1 MPHYCGRLE
10 IEMKKD
16 TKIIVLLAVLVV
28 FVGAY
33 KLIGHMNNKAESDK
47 RTALFDLKTEDIA
60 ELDWTY
66 SGTKFSMTK
75 DSDIWHWSEDD
86 KFPID
91 QETAEDMAKKFAKV
105 SYSQEISEDNK
116 SEYGFGNDN
125 TVICAK
131 DKSGNEYKI
140 TLGGS
145 ISLTSENYATVEG
158 KDSVYAIDADLSI
171 AFDKPIDKLLEKE
184 PIDQVDNYNKINIT
198 CGDKSLE
205 LTKDS
210 DGKWKSGDTELDE
223 AKVTSLAN
231 SFFGLLWQDC
241 DSYNADDAKKSERGF
256 DNPSG
261 TVSISSDSD
270 ELKILFGKEEN
281 GSLYAKLDG
290 SNMIYTVDTDIKSKL
305 ETTLDSLKPDKTAEE
320 ADVQTDSGST
330 DN

>member
-1 MPHYCGRLE
+1 MPHCCGRLE

-210 DGKWKSGDTELDE
+210 DGKWKSGDT
-223 AKVTSLAN
+223 
-231 SFFGLLWQDC
+231 
-241 DSYNADDAKKSERGF
+241 
-256 DNPSG
+256 
-261 TVSISSDSD
+261 
-270 ELKILFGKEEN
+270 
-281 GSLYAKLDG
+281 
-290 SNMIYTVDTDIKSKL
+290 
-305 ETTLDSLKPDKTAEE
+305 
-320 ADVQTDSGST
+320 
-330 DN
+330 

>member
-205 LTKDS
+205 LTKDG

-223 AKVTSLAN
+223 VKVISLAN

-241 DSYNADDAKKSERGF
+241 DSYNADDAKKAERGF